1 MLLPSCSIPPVR
13 PLLLHTVATSG
24 VTMLADPA
32 LATSSAADLPA
43 TSFEPQ
49 GDPLQA
55 AILFSVVA
63 LPFAYWWYISVP
75 EARLALAKDKRIKEG
90 ETKRYLDELADD
102 PSGRKAERWF
112 FAKWLRQNKPSRPAA
127 AKAAPEDEA
136 AALPPEEEAAALP
149 PAPPPE
155 PARDLLQ
162 SPRLGVLFKPA
173 SLKGNATPKFWSGD
187 NPIVVTMGGLA
198 LAGVVATAAQSGS
211 GALVADVVVLGAG
224 LAFGLSRLT
233 LD

>member
-1 MLLPSCSIPPVR
+1 MLLPRSIPPVR

-32 LATSSAADLPA
+32 LATSSAADLPPA

-75 EARLALAKDKRIKEG
+75 EARLALAKDKRIKG
-90 ETKRYLDELADD
+90 EIKRYLDELADD

-211 GALVADVVVLGAG
+211 GALVADIVVLGAG